1 MKKDSCER
9 KIRIKNLLMGNKNS
23 TEKIQALKQQ
33 INKINSHYYKIEDNY
48 NLHQNKVFN
57 KSNLNNN
64 EKIKEKNII
73 NNNNNDNK

>member
-1 MKKDSCER
+1 
-9 KIRIKNLLMGNKNS
+9 MGNKNS
-23 TEKIQALKQQ
+23 TETIQALKQQ

-64 EKIKEKNII
+64 ENIKEKNII